1 MYALIRNILE
11 TKIFLH
17 DIPFHTI
24 MEEKPD
30 LVNLVTDR
38 SDKGDGKRKCI
49 ITVSKRMKY
58 AGLSIF

>member
-11 TKIFLH
+11 IKIFLH
-17 DIPFHTI
+17 DTI

-30 LVNLVTDR
+30 LVRNVVTDR

>member
-11 TKIFLH
+11 IKIFLH
-17 DIPFHTI
+17 DTI

-30 LVNLVTDR
+30 LVRNLVMDR

-58 AGLSIF
+58 AGLSI

>member
-11 TKIFLH
+11 IKIFLH
-17 DIPFHTI
+17 DTI

-30 LVNLVTDR
+30 LVRNLVTDR